1 MRDATLFAF
10 RVQMKQAIGDP
21 QVKTYTD
28 GGSVVAL
35 GPACRVTVAALHAV
49 AGTPAP
55 PHSPA
60 ARYGA
65 SAIAGYAKRGAALYI
80 TAFLSWLF
88 SSVVCCWCCSEVS
101 LILLSRLYGAGVRWL
116 FLAKRNTTRAQN
128 VRRGLSEKL
137 FAFGVPGFAACLYL
151 VGLTMLAK
159 KKFEGKDVANYELFF
174 TCSQFIAWM
183 SVTLVRVSGAWFE
196 ILYNPIMC
204 FCWILKTILEIP
216 HLQYRLTLLKAMSSF
231 MEIISFCTATTF
243 GLFVI
248 VAAVVGQSGNKRE
261 VNSIEAPLILNDEKA
276 EGEITNMIKDY
287 NLWELLTFKFV
298 NPVMD
303 IGITRQLDF
312 TDLLE
317 LPTELRATSC
327 YDKLLSSWTAEYQ
340 NHHDNSSLLRAMSY
354 SYGRTYLRL
363 GLLKKVTLHIPTP
376 GKTNTEQPEHP
387 QPPPPPT
394 SVNNAQAMVNFAID
408 PRRFFPSV
416 MILEDGGQHRR
427 ARRTVCVSGG
437 IVKRHED
444 YAIAITD
451 AQLTPA
457 QQL

>member
-1 MRDATLFAF
+1 
-10 RVQMKQAIGDP
+10 
-21 QVKTYTD
+21 
-28 GGSVVAL
+28 
-35 GPACRVTVAALHAV
+35 
-49 AGTPAP
+49 
-55 PHSPA
+55 
-60 ARYGA
+60 
-65 SAIAGYAKRGAALYI
+65 
-80 TAFLSWLF
+80 
-88 SSVVCCWCCSEVS
+88 
-101 LILLSRLYGAGVRWL
+101 
-116 FLAKRNTTRAQN
+116 
-128 VRRGLSEKL
+128 
-137 FAFGVPGFAACLYL
+137 
-151 VGLTMLAK
+151 MLAK
-159 KKFEGKDVANYELFF
+159 KKFEGKDVANYELLF

-196 ILYNPIMC
+196 VLYNPIMC
-204 FCWILKTILEIP
+204 FCWILKTILETP

-303 IGITRQLDF
+303 IGITRQLDS
-312 TDLLE
+312 DSLE

-363 GLLKKVTLHIPTP
+363 GLLKVLNDSISFVSPLLLNKFIRLLQQDHELVDFVLI
-376 GKTNTEQPEHP
+376 GEPEYDEAIKEYEEEIF
-387 QPPPPPT
+387 
-394 SVNNAQAMVNFAID
+394 AQEEA
-408 PRRFFPSV
+408 
-416 MILEDGGQHRR
+416 
-427 ARRTVCVSGG
+427 
-437 IVKRHED
+437 
-444 YAIAITD
+444 
-451 AQLTPA
+451 
-457 QQL
+457 